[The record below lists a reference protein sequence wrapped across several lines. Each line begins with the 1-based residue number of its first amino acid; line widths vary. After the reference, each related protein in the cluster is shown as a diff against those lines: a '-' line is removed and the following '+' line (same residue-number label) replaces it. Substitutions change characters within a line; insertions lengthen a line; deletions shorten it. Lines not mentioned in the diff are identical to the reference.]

1 MANANKVILIGNI
14 TRDLELRYIPGGQAV
29 VEFTIAINQRFKDKA
44 GQSQEKTD
52 FIPIVAWGKQAELI
66 KQYLGKGSSVYVE
79 GRLQQDSWEDKTDG
93 TKKSKLKVVAQH
105 VQFLDRAKNSEAAE
119 GDEAKWAK
127 ESPAKGGKVKSEE
140 ENLDEE
146 IPF

>member
-1 MANANKVILIGNI
+1 MILIGNI

-29 VEFTIAINQRFKDKA
+29 VEFTIAVNQRFKDKA

-79 GRLQQDSWEDKTDG
+79 GRLQQDSWEDKNDG

-105 VQFLDRAKNSEAAE
+105 VQFLDRAKKQDAAE
-119 GDEAKWAK
+119 SDGTKWAK
-127 ESPAKGGKVKSEE
+127 ETPAKG
-140 ENLDEE
+140 
-146 IPF
+146 

>member
-14 TRDLELRYIPGGQAV
+14 TRDLELRYTPNGQAV
-29 VEFTIAINQRFKDKA
+29 VDFSIAVNRRFKDQS
-44 GQSQEKTD
+44 GQTQERAD
-52 FIPIVAWGKQAELI
+52 FIPVEAWGRQAEII
-66 KQYLGKGSSVYVE
+66 KQYLSKGSSIYIE

-93 TKKSKLKVVAQH
+93 TKKSKLKVVAQQ
-105 VQFLDRAKNSEAAE
+105 VQFLDRAKNQDTADKD
-119 GDEAKWAK
+119 GAKWAK
-127 ESPAKGGKVKSEE
+127 EAPSKSAKTEE

>member
-29 VEFTIAINQRFKDKA
+29 IEFTIAINQRYKDKA

-66 KQYLGKGSSVYVE
+66 KQYLSKGSSVYIE
-79 GRLQQDSWEDKTDG
+79 GRLQQDSWEDKNDG
-93 TKKSKLKVVAQH
+93 TKKSKLKVIAQH
-105 VQFLDRAKNSEAAE
+105 VQFLDRAKNQDTAE
-119 GDEAKWAK
+119 TDGTKWAK
-127 ESPAKGGKVKSEE
+127 ETPAKGAKTEE

>member
-29 VEFTIAINQRFKDKA
+29 VEFSIAVNQRFKDKA

-79 GRLQQDSWEDKTDG
+79 GRLQQDSWEDKNDG

-105 VQFLDRAKNSEAAE
+105 VQFLDRAKNQDAAE
-119 GDEAKWAK
+119 SDGTKWAK
-127 ESPAKGGKVKSEE
+127 ETPSKVVKSEE
-140 ENLDEE
+140 DLDAE

>member
-29 VEFTIAINQRFKDKA
+29 IEFTIAINQRYKDKA

-66 KQYLGKGSSVYVE
+66 KQYLSKGSSVYIE
-79 GRLQQDSWEDKTDG
+79 GRLQQDSWEDKNDG
-93 TKKSKLKVVAQH
+93 TKKSKLKVVAQQ
-105 VQFLDRAKNSEAAE
+105 VQFLDRAKGQEAADKD
-119 GDEAKWAK
+119 GTKWAK
-127 ESPAKGGKVKSEE
+127 EAPTKSAKTEE

>member
-14 TRDLELRYIPGGQAV
+14 TRDLELKYTPSGQAV
-29 VEFTIAINQRFKDKA
+29 VDFSVAINRRFKDQT
-44 GQSQEKTD
+44 GQVQERAD
-52 FIPIVAWGKQAELI
+52 FIPVEAWGKQAELI

-79 GRLQQDSWEDKTDG
+79 GRLQQDSWEDKNDG
-93 TKKSKLKVVAQH
+93 TKKTRLKVVAQQI
-105 VQFLDRAKNSEAAE
+105 QFLDRAKSQGAGDGE
-119 GDEAKWAK
+119 GGKWSK
-127 ESPAKGGKVKSEE
+127 ETPAKGAKSEE

>member
-29 VEFTIAINQRFKDKA
+29 VEFTIAVNQRFKDKA

-119 GDEAKWAK
+119 GNGAKWAK
-127 ESPAKGGKVKSEE
+127 ETPAKGAKTEE
-140 ENLDEE
+140 EDLDSE

>member
-29 VEFTIAINQRFKDKA
+29 VEFSIAVNQRFKDKA

-105 VQFLDRAKNSEAAE
+105 VQFLDRAKNQGVAE
-119 GDEAKWAK
+119 SDGTKWAK
-127 ESPAKGGKVKSEE
+127 EAPSKGVKSEE
-140 ENLDEE
+140 DLDSE

>member
-29 VEFTIAINQRFKDKA
+29 VEFSIAVNQRFKDKA

-79 GRLQQDSWEDKTDG
+79 GRLQQDSWEDKNDG

-105 VQFLDRAKNSEAAE
+105 VQFLDRAKNQDVAE
-119 GDEAKWAK
+119 SDGAKWAK
-127 ESPAKGGKVKSEE
+127 ETPAKGAKTEE
-140 ENLDEE
+140 ENLY
-146 IPF
+146 

>member
-14 TRDLELRYIPGGQAV
+14 TRDLELKYTPSGQAV
-29 VEFTIAINQRFKDKA
+29 VDFSVAINRRFKDQT
-44 GQSQEKTD
+44 GQVQERAD
-52 FIPIVAWGKQAELI
+52 FIPVEAWGKQAELI

-79 GRLQQDSWEDKTDG
+79 GRLQQDSWEDKNDG
-93 TKKSKLKVVAQH
+93 TKKTRLKVVAQQ
-105 VQFLDRAKNSEAAE
+105 VQFLDRAKAQGAGEGEGGKWSKEA
-119 GDEAKWAK
+119 
-127 ESPAKGGKVKSEE
+127 PAKGAKSEE

>member
-1 MANANKVILIGNI
+1 VANANKVILIGNI

-29 VEFTIAINQRFKDKA
+29 VEFSIAVNQRFKDKA

-79 GRLQQDSWEDKTDG
+79 GRLQQDSWEDKNDG

-105 VQFLDRAKNSEAAE
+105 VQFLDRAKNQNAAE
-119 GDEAKWAK
+119 SDGTKWAK
-127 ESPAKGGKVKSEE
+127 EAPSKGVKSEE
-140 ENLDEE
+140 EDLDSE

>member
-1 MANANKVILIGNI
+1 MTNANLVILIGNI

-29 VEFTIAINQRFKDKA
+29 VEFSIAVNQRYKDKA

-79 GRLQQDSWEDKTDG
+79 GRLQQDSWEDKNDG
-93 TKKSKLKVVAQH
+93 TKKSKIKVVAQR
-105 VQFLDRAKNSEAAE
+105 VQFLDRAKNSETAE
-119 GDEAKWAK
+119 GDGAKWAK
-127 ESPAKGGKVKSEE
+127 EPPAKGAKKEE
-140 ENLDEE
+140 EDLDSE

>member
-1 MANANKVILIGNI
+1 VASANKVIIIGNI
-14 TRDLELRYIPGGQAV
+14 TRDLELRYTPGGQAV
-29 VEFTIAINQRFKDKA
+29 VSFTVAVNRRFKDSS
-44 GQSQEKTD
+44 GQAQEKTD
-52 FIPIVAWGKQAELI
+52 FIPVDAWGKTAEMI

-93 TKKSKLKVVAQH
+93 TKKSKLKVVAQT
-105 VQFLDRAKNSEAAE
+105 VQFLDRK
-119 GDEAKWAK
+119 GQGG
-127 ESPAKGGKVKSEE
+127 GGKEGANWSKDGASKAADATE

>member
-29 VEFTIAINQRFKDKA
+29 IEFTIAINQRYKDKA

-66 KQYLGKGSSVYVE
+66 KQYLSKGSSVYIE
-79 GRLQQDSWEDKTDG
+79 GRLQQDSWEDKNDG
-93 TKKSKLKVVAQH
+93 T
-105 VQFLDRAKNSEAAE
+105 
-119 GDEAKWAK
+119 
-127 ESPAKGGKVKSEE
+127 
-140 ENLDEE
+140 
-146 IPF
+146 